1 MGIKIIYQDE
11 NVLVV
16 DKPPKVTVIGL
27 VEELVKRFPGL
38 KNAGEAPRY
47 GLVHRLDQ
55 DTSGVL
61 LIAKT
66 NEALLF
72 LQKQFKEKRVEKK
85 YLALVI
91 GEPKPKRRE
100 IETLLGRDQKDRK
113 RQKIYLAF
121 SPESQRQG
129 LRKAITEYQV
139 INKFHDFSLLE
150 VKPKTGRKHQ
160 IRAHLAYLGHPI
172 AGDKLYGFKNQPSPK
187 GLERQF
193 LHSNYLKVELPTGK
207 MAEFQAE
214 LPDDL
219 KNIKLT

>member
-1 MGIKIIYQDE
+1 MDLKIIYQDE

-16 DKPPKVTVIGL
+16 DKPPKVTVIAL
-27 VEELVKRFPGL
+27 MEELIKRFPGL

-66 NEALLF
+66 NQALLF
-72 LQKQFKEKRVEKK
+72 LQKQFKQRSVEKK

-100 IETLLGRDQKDRK
+100 IETLIGRDQKDRK
-113 RQKIYLAF
+113 KQKVYLAF
-121 SPESQRQG
+121 SPESQKQG
-129 LRKAITEYQV
+129 LRQASTEYQV

-150 VKPKTGRKHQ
+150 VRPKTGRKHQ

-172 AGDKLYGFKNQPSPK
+172 AGDKLYGFKNQPCPK

-193 LHSNYLKVELPTGK
+193 LHSCYLKVELPTGK
-207 MAEFQAE
+207 QEEFQAE
-214 LPDDL
+214 LPEDL

>member
-1 MGIKIIYQDE
+1 MDIKIIYQDE

-16 DKPPKVTVIGL
+16 DKPPEKTVIGL
-27 VEELVKRFPGL
+27 MEELAKRFPEL
-38 KNAGEAPRY
+38 KNAGEPSRY

-66 NEALLF
+66 NPALLF
-72 LQKQFKEKRVEKK
+72 LQKQFKQRSVEKR

-113 RQKIYLAF
+113 KQKIYLAF
-121 SPESQRQG
+121 SPEAQRQG
-129 LRKAITEYQV
+129 LRKAVTEYQV
-139 INKFHDFSLLE
+139 INKFQGFSLLE
-150 VKPKTGRKHQ
+150 VAPKTGRKHQ

-172 AGDKLYGFKNQPSPK
+172 AGDKLYGFKNQPCPK

-193 LHSNYLKVELPTGK
+193 LHSSYLKIELPTGK
-207 MAEFQAE
+207 IAEFRAE
-214 LPDDL
+214 LAEDL
-219 KNIKLT
+219 KNIKLV